1 MYRYKCRLYQ
11 PGSPSDKSDSLT
23 GRGCCT
29 GVGPFL
35 WWLPVMQHSLSLHRI
50 QPPIAMKLSAEQY
63 KLCALLVRAAR
74 QCAAHFAAGACLCT
88 ACNICN
94 TCTACALPA
103 IFAIF
108 ALLALLV
115 HCLQYLHCL
124 HCLCTACIDC
134 NIFTVCSLYWLLLV
148 ILVKCIKHTLP
159 VPTTKYNIA
168 VILINSER

>member
-1 MYRYKCRLYQ
+1 MISDEHIFLSNFTIPLHDCALNVVLTLRQGLGFETQGRVYRYKCRLYQ

-23 GRGCCT
+23 RGGGCCT

-35 WWLPVMQHSLSLHRI
+35 WWLPVMQHSPSLHRI

-88 ACNICN
+88 ACTACNICTICNICN
-94 TCTACALPA
+94 SCSAC
-103 IFAIF
+103 

-115 HCLQYLHCL
+115 YSTGYCL
-124 HCLCTACIDC
+124 
-134 NIFTVCSLYWLLLV
+134 
-148 ILVKCIKHTLP
+148 
-159 VPTTKYNIA
+159 
-168 VILINSER
+168 

>member
-1 MYRYKCRLYQ
+1 MREHLLISDKHIFLSNFTIPLNDCALNVVLTLRQGLGFETQGRVYRYKCRLYQ

-88 ACNICN
+88 ASHICNTCTSCTACN
-94 TCTACALPA
+94 TCTACTACALLA
-103 IFAIF
+103 LIAIF
-108 ALLALLV
+108 ALFV
-115 HCLQYLHCL
+115 HSTGFCL
-124 HCLCTACIDC
+124 
-134 NIFTVCSLYWLLLV
+134 
-148 ILVKCIKHTLP
+148 
-159 VPTTKYNIA
+159 
-168 VILINSER
+168 

>member
-1 MYRYKCRLYQ
+1 MHEHRLISDEHIFLSNFTIPLHDCALNVVLTLRQGLGFETQGRVYRYKCRLYQ

-23 GRGCCT
+23 GRGGCCT

-35 WWLPVMQHSLSLHRI
+35 WWLPVMQHSPSLHRI

-88 ACNICN
+88 ACTACNICTICNICN
-94 TCTACALPA
+94 SCSAC
-103 IFAIF
+103 

-115 HCLQYLHCL
+115 YSTGYCL
-124 HCLCTACIDC
+124 
-134 NIFTVCSLYWLLLV
+134 
-148 ILVKCIKHTLP
+148 
-159 VPTTKYNIA
+159 
-168 VILINSER
+168 